1 MTVSWDCGAGD
12 LAAEGV
18 EPERFEIDI
27 VNRALNSNLPVGQTS
42 RFMLRMNQT
51 ATPTSVALESR
62 AVLTSPR

>member
-1 MTVSWDCGAGD
+1 MTVSWACGAGD
-12 LAAEGV
+12 LAAEGI

-27 VNRALNSNLPVGQTS
+27 VNRALNSNLPVGRTS
-42 RFMLRMNQT
+42 RFMLRTSQT